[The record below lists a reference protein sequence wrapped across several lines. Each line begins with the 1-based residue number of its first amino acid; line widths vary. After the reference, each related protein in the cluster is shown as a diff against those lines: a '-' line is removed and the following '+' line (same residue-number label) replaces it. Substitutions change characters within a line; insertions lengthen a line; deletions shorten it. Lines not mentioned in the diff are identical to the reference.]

1 MVKLKA
7 AGGLLGAATA
17 LVLGAVSVSA
27 DWTTYHFDNAHTG
40 YDAGPAAVTSFSS
53 NWSRAVDGLV
63 MAEPLYFGGLVYV
76 VTMHDNL
83 YALNSADGTVA
94 WSKHIDDPFPAA
106 SIICNSVPGDAVGI
120 MSTPVIDPVANVI
133 YMVGMTSLGYYHM
146 WAFDLSTHN
155 LVYAPVS
162 VDPFPI
168 DPGYTMQTEQNNYQ
182 NQRGALALNSGGTLF
197 IPYGGRDGDCGKY
210 HGYVIGVHAP
220 DGTGVISYHTTLT
233 SREAGIWAPGGVALD
248 ASGNAFVAT
257 GNAANC
263 APPYDD
269 GNQVVK
275 LSPSLVQMTSWAPSN
290 WASLNC
296 SDTDVGSTAPS
307 LVGSG
312 RVFQSGKNGRGYLLD
327 ATNMGGIGGEI
338 FSAQVCSSS
347 SFGANAYANGI
358 IYVPCQDGMH
368 ALTLAG
374 SGNSF
379 SAAWNHTGFTA
390 GPPIVT
396 AGAVWVINTGGSTL
410 EALSPTTG
418 NTIGSA
424 NLTGAVGH
432 FVTPAEGGGNIY
444 VPGDGYVQAFSIGQ
458 WKASYSLS
466 SAPTTWAAGQSQTFP
481 VTVTNT
487 GTTTWPSTGYTAVEL
502 DLHFTTVTGGS
513 AQQSHWLNSQAFS
526 ISGDLAPSASV
537 IVTVTFAAPSTTGSM
552 FLEAEMIKEH
562 QFWFTQVASVAVT
575 VNPPPTPIW
584 SASFD
589 MSTVPTTWQPGV
601 SQTFSVKVT
610 NIGNVTWPSTGYNE
624 VDLDLH
630 FATSSGGSA
639 NVGNWLTS
647 QALPLGADVA
657 QSTSATVTFTL
668 TAPAGSTVL
677 EALMI
682 KEHQFWFDAK
692 TPSPQQWASV
702 TVTIPQPI
710 WSATIDMSTVPTTW
724 KAGESKT
731 FSVKVT
737 NSGNVTWPSTGYNE
751 VDFDLHFA
759 TSSGGSAN
767 VANWINSKAVPI
779 TGDLAPSSFVTL
791 SVTFTAPETAGGSL
805 TLEALMI
812 KEHQFWFDSKTP
824 APQQW
829 APITATVTQ
838 ATSVT
843 VTNTSAVTWIS
854 TGYNEFDLDFHFTS
868 VTGGSAQQAHWTTS
882 QAFSLPSDVPPAGS
896 VTFNVMVTAPSSTG
910 AMFLEAEMI
919 KEHSYWFT
927 QVASVSVTVS

>member
-1 MVKLKA
+1 MSKLA
-7 AGGLLGAATA
+7 DQIGVGGGFTVTATEATCVNQNWCSLIISASRNMEPVVDGAA
-17 LVLGAVSVSA
+17 
-27 DWTTYHFDNAHTG
+27 N
-40 YDAGPAAVTSFSS
+40 
-53 NWSRAVDGLV
+53 
-63 MAEPLYFGGLVYV
+63 
-76 VTMHDNL
+76 
-83 YALNSADGTVA
+83 
-94 WSKHIDDPFPAA
+94 
-106 SIICNSVPGDAVGI
+106 
-120 MSTPVIDPVANVI
+120 
-133 YMVGMTSLGYYHM
+133 
-146 WAFDLSTHN
+146 
-155 LVYAPVS
+155 
-162 VDPFPI
+162 
-168 DPGYTMQTEQNNYQ
+168 
-182 NQRGALALNSGGTLF
+182 
-197 IPYGGRDGDCGKY
+197 
-210 HGYVIGVHAP
+210 
-220 DGTGVISYHTTLT
+220 
-233 SREAGIWAPGGVALD
+233 
-248 ASGNAFVAT
+248 
-257 GNAANC
+257 
-263 APPYDD
+263 
-269 GNQVVK
+269 
-275 LSPSLVQMTSWAPSN
+275 
-290 WASLNC
+290 
-296 SDTDVGSTAPS
+296 
-307 LVGSG
+307 
-312 RVFQSGKNGRGYLLD
+312 
-327 ATNMGGIGGEI
+327 
-338 FSAQVCSSS
+338 
-347 SFGANAYANGI
+347 
-358 IYVPCQDGMH
+358 
-368 ALTLAG
+368 
-374 SGNSF
+374 
-379 SAAWNHTGFTA
+379 
-390 GPPIVT
+390 
-396 AGAVWVINTGGSTL
+396 
-410 EALSPTTG
+410 
-418 NTIGSA
+418 
-424 NLTGAVGH
+424 
-432 FVTPAEGGGNIY
+432 
-444 VPGDGYVQAFSIGQ
+444 
-458 WKASYSLS
+458 
-466 SAPTTWAAGQSQTFP
+466 
-481 VTVTNT
+481 
-487 GTTTWPSTGYTAVEL
+487 
-502 DLHFTTVTGGS
+502 
-513 AQQSHWLNSQAFS
+513 
-526 ISGDLAPSASV
+526 V

-702 TVTIPQPI
+702 TVTIPPPI

-838 ATSVT
+838 ATYTLSSVPATWTHGMSKTFSVT